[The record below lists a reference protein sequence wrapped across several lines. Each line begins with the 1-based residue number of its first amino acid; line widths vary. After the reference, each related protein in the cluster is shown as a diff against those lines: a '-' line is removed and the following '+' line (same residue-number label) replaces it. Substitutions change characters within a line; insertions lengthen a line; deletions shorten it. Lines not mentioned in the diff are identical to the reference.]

1 MPTGSAPRKR
11 LTADARRAQ
20 LLDVA
25 ADLFADRGYARATTA
40 EIARAAG
47 VTEPVIYRHFQSK
60 RDLFVA
66 LVEQTAE
73 QTLDLWRRSLEAADD
88 PGERLQILLGANP
101 MVALGDDE
109 AVRYRI
115 ILQAIT
121 ETSDEMIHRAV
132 VDHFRSVHA
141 FVESEVT
148 AAQQA
153 RKVSGR
159 VPAGMIAWI
168 LIDVALGFGVL
179 EAMGITGHHR
189 AGDADVVQ
197 VIAQILLPRR
207 A

>member
-11 LTADARRAQ
+11 LPAEARRRQ

-25 ADLFADRGYARATTA
+25 AALFADRGYARATTA

-47 VTEPVIYRHFQSK
+47 VTEPVIYRHFESK

-73 QTLDLWRRSLEAADD
+73 QTLEIWREALEAAAD
-88 PGERLQILLGANP
+88 PAERLEILLGSNP

-121 ETSDEMIHRAV
+121 ETGDAEIHRAV
-132 VDHFRSVHA
+132 VKHFRALHA

-148 AAQQA
+148 AAQSA
-153 RKVSGR
+153 KKVSGR

-189 AGDADVVQ
+189 AEDADVVG
-197 VIAQILLPRR
+197 VIRQILLPRR
-207 A
+207 K